1 MQALQE
7 RLAAAR
13 TGAAVS
19 PVTARG
25 LLRVHGKD
33 RVSFVHRMSTQKV
46 TGLAAGA
53 SIHVAFLEVKA
64 HVIAEGR
71 LLVRADDLLV
81 DVEPAAVEPLRAH
94 LARYVI
100 MDQVKLED
108 ASAGL
113 RVVTVFGPK
122 GIEIGRAHAS
132 AEHLWD
138 NPRRGAPAIDA
149 VLPAADAERFHDQ
162 VVAGG
167 AVALT
172 DGDLEVVR
180 VMAGIPRF
188 GVDVDPSRLVMETG
202 LVKSAVSF
210 DKGCYIGQ
218 EVVLRGTF
226 RGQVQRG
233 LVQLGLP
240 AGAQAG
246 ATLSAA
252 GNDVGSITSAVD
264 TPEGR
269 LGLGYLRRAHWNTGE
284 RLATAAGEAV
294 VRAVLV
300 DERDPAGTAKKSLL
314 R

>member
-1 MQALQE
+1 MRALQD

-13 TGAAVS
+13 TGAAVG
-19 PVTARG
+19 PVTTRG
-25 LLRVHGKD
+25 LLRVSGKD
-33 RVSFVHRMSTQKV
+33 RQGFVHRMSTQKV
-46 TGLAAGA
+46 AGLAAGA

-122 GIEIGRAHAS
+122 GIELGRAHAS

-138 NPRRGAPAIDA
+138 DPRRGAPAIDA

-172 DGDLEVVR
+172 DGELEVV
-180 VMAGIPRF
+180 
-188 GVDVDPSRLVMETG
+188 
-202 LVKSAVSF
+202 
-210 DKGCYIGQ
+210 
-218 EVVLRGTF
+218 
-226 RGQVQRG
+226 
-233 LVQLGLP
+233 
-240 AGAQAG
+240 
-246 ATLSAA
+246 
-252 GNDVGSITSAVD
+252 
-264 TPEGR
+264 
-269 LGLGYLRRAHWNTGE
+269 
-284 RLATAAGEAV
+284 
-294 VRAVLV
+294 
-300 DERDPAGTAKKSLL
+300 
-314 R
+314 